1 MPLALPPLVPLPLCA
16 PCVDPVSEP
25 DHGDDNG
32 SELDLGPDT
41 AHETPKPSRAGG
53 PGGVAGV
60 LPLGSAPAAGLYSPR
75 VCAQLPCLQ
84 SHEPFPFAFLALAFV
99 LVWLCWWVALL
110 VRPPCTHPTGS
121 ALGDAAS
128 VFLVPLLALLGL
140 AFGV

>member
-1 MPLALPPLVPLPLCA
+1 MHGIKIILVLESTTCT
-16 PCVDPVSEP
+16 
-25 DHGDDNG
+25 N
-32 SELDLGPDT
+32 
-41 AHETPKPSRAGG
+41 KPSWAGG

-121 ALGDAAS
+121 AVGDAAS

-140 AFGV
+140 ALGV